1 MIAEATKETAADTNG
16 RRFTPCPSS
25 RFSLHAL
32 PAGPAS
38 SDDPSDGGATRT
50 SASARVTHAGAAPRS
65 AAHALAFETVYAENF
80 AFAWRS
86 LRRLGVAED
95 ARR

>member
-1 MIAEATKETAADTNG
+1 MPFESVQFARIAGGAG
-16 RRFTPCPSS
+16 VLRR
-25 RFSLHAL
+25 SLRW
-32 PAGPAS
+32 
-38 SDDPSDGGATRT
+38 GATRT
-50 SASARVTHAGAAPRS
+50 SASARVTQAGTAPRS